1 MVEAAGRLLVRAEW
15 LRANPDNARS
25 RGIAGLPP
33 RFVAMRRSCQREL
46 NGRRRNLHGIWSSS
60 QWRLRAQ
67 RLEDEDEDDEEREKK
82 PKDEK
87 EEPKSKL
94 EEKFLE
100 TRTIL
105 LFGEISQKSARE
117 VCEKLILLSALVEQ
131 ETNLIINSQGGHVE
145 AGDTIHDMLTFVK
158 PKVKILGTGWVA
170 SAGALIYVSVPT
182 ADRYSLLNTRF
193 MLHQPSGGVGGQAT
207 DISIE
212 AQEISAKMRDRLNGK
227 IFSVQTGQLGGA
239 DREGHGPQFL
249 DERR

>member
-1 MVEAAGRLLVRAEW
+1 MDLEFKQYG
-15 LRANPDNARS
+15 
-25 RGIAGLPP
+25 
-33 RFVAMRRSCQREL
+33 
-46 NGRRRNLHGIWSSS
+46 
-60 QWRLRAQ
+60 LRAQ
-67 RLEDEDEDDEEREKK
+67 RLGDEDEDEEQEKK
-82 PKDEK
+82 PKEEK

-105 LFGEISQKSARE
+105 LFGEITQKSARE
-117 VCEKLILLSALVEQ
+117 VCEKLILLSAL
-131 ETNLIINSQGGHVE
+131 NDKDIKLIINSQGGHVE

-182 ADRYSLLNTRF
+182 ADRYSLPNTRF

-212 AQEISAKMRDRLNGK
+212 AQEILKMRDRLNK
-227 IFSVQTGQLGGA
+227 IFSVQTGQPVERIEKDT
-239 DREGHGPQFL
+239 DRNFWMSAEEAKTYGLVGKVITSQTEF
-249 DERR
+249 